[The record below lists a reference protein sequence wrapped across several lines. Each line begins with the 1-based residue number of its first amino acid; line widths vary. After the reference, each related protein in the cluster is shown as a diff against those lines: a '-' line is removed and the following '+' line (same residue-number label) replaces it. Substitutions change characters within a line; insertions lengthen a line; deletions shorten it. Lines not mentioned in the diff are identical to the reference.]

1 VLTAARD
8 DKPHRERDAAWSPD
22 GREIAFLSDAAQE
35 GQLQIYVAPAAGG
48 AARVLTR
55 AHGQL
60 EHPRWS
66 PDGKRIAVLY
76 VAGSAQEQGALVA
89 YKPDAGVVEEK
100 VEEQRIAIVDA
111 AGGELREVS
120 PADLYVYDYDWS
132 PDGRRFAAEAV
143 HGSGTN
149 NYWTA
154 ELYVVDAASGEAALA
169 LEAAAADRAAAMVA
183 GRGTGRGHPRPHER
197 RRLDGRGRDSWC
209 PRREGDRATSPR
221 ASRDRRAGSRGG
233 RAATSSSP
241 ATRTGRR

>member
-22 GREIAFLSDAAQE
+22 GREIAFLSDAAEE

-48 AARVLTR
+48 TARVLTR

-60 EHPRWS
+60 EHPHWS

-154 ELYVVDAASGEAALA
+154 SSTSWTRAPVRRAPSGS
-169 LEAAAADRAAAMVA
+169 RRSRSRSRA
-183 GRGTGRGHPRPHER
+183 GR
-197 RRLDGRGRDSWC
+197 
-209 PRREGDRATSPR
+209 
-221 ASRDRRAGSRGG
+221 
-233 RAATSSSP
+233 
-241 ATRTGRR
+241 RTGRPSRSSTAS